1 MKKIWKRTLAG
12 MGAALMALS
21 FTGCTSDEPAPSAQ
35 DEKPAQTDTQTP
47 DTPDTTNDNSSGKT
61 SADTLKATA
70 KESYKIAVIE
80 KNLTNPI
87 WIALQEGAE
96 QAGKDAGCEVTVL
109 APNTP
114 ESNEEQISLIQQQ
127 IAKGVD
133 ALVVIP
139 ADGTGIIPAIEEAN
153 SAGIPVIN
161 VDTRIDTSN
170 CSVDTFIAVENY
182 RAGVE
187 VAEALAEK
195 MNGEGDVIILEGKP
209 GTQSSIDIVGG
220 ANDVFAKFDGINVVA
235 SQAADWNRT
244 KGYTVTLNL
253 LEANPDVTAIFA
265 ANDEMAMGAQQAVAQ
280 SGKDGQIMIAGLN
293 ANPDAKEAV
302 DAGTLTMTYDKNGN
316 LQGYSAIMAAV
327 AKLNG
332 DSIES
337 AYEVPGILYVK

>member
-1 MKKIWKRTLAG
+1 MKKTWKKTAAFVCVCALAWCV
-12 MGAALMALS
+12 
-21 FTGCTSDEPAPSAQ
+21 TGCTSDESV
-35 DEKPAQTDTQTP
+35 TP
-47 DTPDTTNDNSSGKT
+47 DTAVTNTNGTAADTTSQTGDSTGQKT
-61 SADTLKATA
+61 SADTLNATA
-70 KESYKIAVIE
+70 NEVYQIAVIE

-96 QAGKDAGCEVTVL
+96 QAGADSGCEVTVL

-139 ADGTGIIPAIEEAN
+139 ADGTGIVPAIEEAN
-153 SAGIPVIN
+153 AAGIPVIN
-161 VDTRIDTSN
+161 VDTKIDTST
-170 CSVDTFIAVENY
+170 CAVDTFIAVENY
-182 RAGVE
+182 TAGVE
-187 VAEALAEK
+187 VAKALAEK

-220 ANDVFAKFDGINVVA
+220 ANDVFDEYEGINVVA

-244 KGYTVTLNL
+244 EGYTVTLNL

-265 ANDEMAMGAQQAVAQ
+265 ANDEMAMGALQAVSQ
-280 SGKDGQIMIAGLN
+280 SGKEGEILIAGLN

-302 DAGTLTMTYDKNGN
+302 DAGQLTMTYDKNGN

-327 AKLNG
+327 TKLNG
-332 DSIES
+332 ETLES
-337 AYEVPGILYVK
+337 AYEVPCILYSK